1 MTTLTALI
9 FDVDGTLA
17 ETEELHRLAFNE
29 AFAAAGLPWHWDQ
42 AMYGKLLAV
51 TGGEERMAHFQ
62 ATSGAAENLSSADI
76 AKLHA
81 DKTARYTGRVAQGG
95 LALRPGVRRLLNEA
109 RDAGLRLALATTTSH
124 PNVDALLAAC
134 APVPAFDVIAAG
146 DDVPAKKPAPD
157 IYTLALERL
166 GLPAEA
172 CIAIEDT
179 QNGVL
184 SAAGAELRCL
194 VTTSTYG
201 GNGPFPGAAA
211 VLSHLGEPDE
221 AASALTGPAPR
232 NGVADL
238 AYLYALPPAGA

>member
-1 MTTLTALI
+1 MLSALI

-17 ETEELHRLAFNE
+17 ETEEVHRIAFNE
-29 AFAAAGLPWHWDQ
+29 TFAASGLNWHWDQ
-42 AMYGKLLAV
+42 AEYARLLAV
-51 TGGEERMAHFQ
+51 TGGKERIAFFL
-62 ATSGAAENLSSADI
+62 ASTGGAALSTQQI
-76 AKLHA
+76 AALHA
-81 DKTARYTGRVAQGG
+81 DKTRRYTARVAQGG

-109 RDAGLRLALATTTSH
+109 EAAGLKLALATTTSH